1 MASFLHTADIHVGAK
16 FKGLGDEKGN
26 IRREDILQ
34 TLRKIVDLVI
44 ERDLDGL
51 LIAGDLFDERAVNAA
66 TVSTVATILSKLVS
80 SGKWCVI
87 VPGNHDPIGDDSP
100 YNKASFS
107 SDIIIVKDTEQFER
121 IELPGLIVFAS
132 AFSEENRTVPK
143 LQELSFETVEN
154 TPTIVAIHGS
164 VEPANDLWSSNAEGS
179 QYCPI
184 SVNDIEN
191 LDADY
196 VALGHFH
203 SYRQVTSKP
212 PALYPGSPE
221 SLGYDEIG
229 QRYVAAVNVGSA
241 GVQIE
246 KIPVGEKTYVQI
258 PQSIEEWD
266 EVKIT
271 DILEKNSDRNKLLRW
286 KIKGWAKEG
295 NFIDIENI
303 LNAFNN
309 QYFDLKVET
318 ELLLPED
325 LTVGSDYSAISIFKR
340 KMLDAIKECEDPV
353 EKKRLTD
360 AYMLG
365 VSLFGG

>member
-44 ERDLDGL
+44 ERNLDGL

-66 TVSTVATILSKLVS
+66 TVSTVASILSKLGL

-100 YNKASFS
+100 YNKASFP
-107 SDIIIVKDTEQFER
+107 SDIIIVKDAEQFER
-121 IELPGLIVFAS
+121 IELPGLIIFAS

-143 LQELSFETVEN
+143 LQELRFETVES

-184 SVNDIEN
+184 SAIDIEN
-191 LDADY
+191 LDVDY

-229 QRYVAAVNVGSA
+229 QRYVAAVNVDSA

-258 PQSIEEWD
+258 PESIEEWD
-266 EVKIT
+266 EAKIT
-271 DILEKNSDRNKLLRW
+271 NELENNSGINKLLRW
-286 KIKGWAKEG
+286 KIKGWTKEG
-295 NFIDIENI
+295 NFIDIESI
-303 LNAFNN
+303 LNGFNN
-309 QYFDLKVET
+309 QYFDLKIET
-318 ELLLPED
+318 DFILPDEL
-325 LTVGSDYSAISIFKR
+325 TAGSDYSAPSIFKR
-340 KMLDAIKECEDPV
+340 KMLDAIKECENPA
-353 EKKRLTD
+353 EKKLLTD